1 MKSTD
6 GSTNNPL
13 AALSTDSKGSDVD
26 ESDLDHAESHNN
38 VIKPMELEETITA
51 EDAAFMKHK
60 PHFLTFLN
68 PYMESFAA
76 CVVPNSVHKTR
87 PWLRATVPYMMTVGW
102 VNFNTWGII
111 VAIMPF
117 AISAVSPGN
126 GSYNLAI
133 AYELGAVLL
142 VCGDMSTTL
151 FRMPMF
157 GGIVAFTAFCFTI
170 YIAALGTPGYNTAAA
185 APILILI
192 FSVER
197 FIEAHLVTSAY
208 RAIATEFP
216 IADRQAASR
225 AVGIC
230 DQVSTTV
237 GAILSTLVVS
247 LLFKCNAS
255 R

>member
-1 MKSTD
+1 
-6 GSTNNPL
+6 
-13 AALSTDSKGSDVD
+13 
-26 ESDLDHAESHNN
+26 
-38 VIKPMELEETITA
+38 
-51 EDAAFMKHK
+51 
-60 PHFLTFLN
+60 
-68 PYMESFAA
+68 
-76 CVVPNSVHKTR
+76 
-87 PWLRATVPYMMTVGW
+87 MMTVGW

-111 VAIMPF
+111 VAMMPF
-117 AISAVSPGN
+117 AISAVSAGN
-126 GSYNLAI
+126 GSQNLAI

-157 GGIVAFTAFCFTI
+157 MGLLMFTSFCFTI
-170 YIAALGTPGYNTAAA
+170 YLAALGLPGFQTAAA

-216 IADRQAASR
+216 IEHRQAASR

-247 LLFKCNAS
+247 LLFSCSAS
-255 R
+255 S